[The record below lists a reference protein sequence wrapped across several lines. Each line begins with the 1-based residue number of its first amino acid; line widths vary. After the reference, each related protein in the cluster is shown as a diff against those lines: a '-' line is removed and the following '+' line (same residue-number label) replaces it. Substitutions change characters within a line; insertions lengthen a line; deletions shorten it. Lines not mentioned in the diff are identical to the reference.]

1 MAMTA
6 VDGGAAAH
14 GIEDL
19 DAAIEQIAA
28 LVSPLGVTHERVRD
42 LRGAARAV
50 RALQEETGAE
60 TVLVPGELVRLEPA
74 AMTALEDAGVAW
86 RVPEDLAGSRDQ
98 LLGVSL
104 AEAALVETGSVLLAE
119 RSLADR
125 GIGLVTLTQIV
136 LIPVD
141 RIIPG
146 LDEAAVILAR
156 VGREGGYATLVTG
169 PSRTADIEMSL
180 TVGVQGPGRVHY
192 LFVDAL
198 R

>member
-1 MAMTA
+1 MTA
-6 VDGGAAAH
+6 TNDIQAGADV
-14 GIEDL
+14 ER
-19 DAAIEQIAA
+19 AIERVAG
-28 LVSPLGVTHERVRD
+28 LVAPLGVTHEHVRD
-42 LRGAARAV
+42 LRGAARAI
-50 RALQEETGAE
+50 RAMQQEIGAA
-60 TVLVPGELVRLEPA
+60 TVLIPGELARVAPA
-74 AMTALEDAGVAW
+74 AMTALEEAGVAW
-86 RVPEDLAGSRDQ
+86 KVPDDLVACRDQ
-98 LLGVSL
+98 PLGVSL

-119 RSLADR
+119 RTLGDR

-156 VGREGGYATLVTG
+156 VGREGGYATFVTG